1 MLEKLKT
8 DFYSMLVGLGYKVS
22 DNRQFEEGGSPWL
35 VLRSNG
41 YQRVHSIGLRMSKIT
56 LVLDVFSQY
65 NGEREIILV
74 VDKIANHLEEFLAEH
89 PEVLFCHQKTMKILD
104 DKETGPVRKH
114 GVISYEFLMGIDMP
128 VEEETEGEEN
138 E

>member
-8 DFYSMLVGLGYKVS
+8 DFYAMLVGLGYKVS

-65 NGEREIILV
+65 SGEREIIFV
-74 VDKIANHLEEFLAEH
+74 VDKIADCLEEFLAEH
-89 PEVLFCHQKTMKILD
+89 PEVLFCHQKIMKILD
-104 DKETGPVRKH
+104 DKTTGPVRKH
-114 GVISYEFLMGIDMP
+114 GVISYEFLMGINTP
-128 VEEETEGEEN
+128 EEEETEPN